1 MITGLI
7 ANNKMLQYV

>member
-7 ANNKMLQYV
+7 CQ

>member
-7 ANNKMLQYV
+7 KMIT